1 MTVSPRPVGAL
12 EKDTLYLHDEP
23 LGVHHPDP
31 PGSLFFTQPLLGH
44 GHDKQ
49 VSDTQSSL
57 SKRCRLKCD
66 KCGCKGSKEVR
77 LTSPAPWN
85 TNVCSLSLFFVIF
98 RAAKTPATATD
109 AVPETESNQE
119 AGVVLPLLV

>member
-1 MTVSPRPVGAL
+1 M
-12 EKDTLYLHDEP
+12 LYLHDEP

-31 PGSLFFTQPLLGH
+31 PGSLFFTQPLLAH

-57 SKRCRLKCD
+57 TKRCHLKCD
-66 KCGCKGSKEVR
+66 KCGFKGSKEGA

-109 AVPETESNQE
+109 AVPETENIQE
-119 AGVVLPLLV
+119 TSVASPPLSVVMVIVLP